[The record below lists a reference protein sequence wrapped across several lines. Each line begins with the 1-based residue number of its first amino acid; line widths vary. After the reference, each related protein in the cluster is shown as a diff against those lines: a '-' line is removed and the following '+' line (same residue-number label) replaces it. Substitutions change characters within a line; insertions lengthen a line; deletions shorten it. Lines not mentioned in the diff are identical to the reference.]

1 MRCIPAGAD
10 FVRGVTGHN
19 AEDIVGQVDWDDW
32 PDFELFA
39 GDEAEEAAEPDEDAA

>member
-1 MRCIPAGAD
+1 M
-10 FVRGVTGHN
+10 TGHN

-39 GDEAEEAAEPDEDAA
+39 GEDDDDASSGAEESA